1 MSQSNGWIKL
11 HRKMTDWEWYT
22 DIPVKVL
29 YIHLLMKA
37 NHERARFRGR
47 EIERGETVTSLSRLA
62 AETGLSVMQVRNA
75 LKKLAKTGEITTNTT
90 NSFTFVNCCN
100 YCVYQSRELDGQQ
113 TDNTPL
119 TNKKQT
125 NNNKQEYKKNKK
137 KKKLSRKPSFDINEI
152 AVKAKLNDDY
162 DI

>member
-62 AETGLSVMQVRNA
+62 AETGLSVKQVRTA
-75 LKKLAKTGEITTNTT
+75 LGKLKKTGEISLEGASGYTL
-90 NSFTFVNCCN
+90 VKCLN
-100 YCVYQSRELDGQQ
+100 YCVYQACDCNEGHAKGTQRADEGHA
-113 TDNTPL
+113 
-119 TNKKQT
+119 KG
-125 NNNKQEYKKNKK
+125 NKQEYKKNKK